1 MSDRPRAPV
10 IPAITLW
17 QPWASLIA
25 TRSRRAS
32 DRLLGRRIA
41 IHAARS
47 PIRLRDFDI
56 DTYSAISLAFNER
69 RWTEMLPLGV
79 VVCTALLVEALPTAV
94 VCQHPFGDYGPG
106 RWAWRLED
114 VKRIDAPVPA
124 RGAQT
129 WGWSWAVPTGLS
141 I

>member
-1 MSDRPRAPV
+1 MDG
-10 IPAITLW
+10 
-17 QPWASLIA
+17 A
-25 TRSRRAS
+25 TVFGGFAGTSRR
-32 DRLLGRRIA
+32 
-41 IHAARS
+41 
-47 PIRLRDFDI
+47 
-56 DTYSAISLAFNER
+56 
-69 RWTEMLPLGV
+69 
-79 VVCTALLVEALPTAV
+79 
-94 VCQHPFGDYGPG
+94 QHPFGDYGPG